1 MIAITS
7 LLDSKHSQ
15 YVTAITAQLEQQ
27 FGLKGVMAAPYPHL
41 TLLTAEIPDMEE
53 LKEYLEAVCLETP
66 KISLRSTGL
75 GIFPGQAPVVY
86 VPVLRTNVLNQLH
99 TRLHR
104 DVSEMSSEMG
114 VYYNPNMWLPHISL
128 ALGDTTPELL
138 GPILV
143 FLSKYNFTWDMVL
156 DNITIMR
163 KSGDFYLK
171 EEEFWFRKR
180 ELIS

>member
-7 LLDSKHSQ
+7 ILDSKHSQ
-15 YVTAITAQLEQQ
+15 YVNDLTALLEQN
-27 FGLKGVMAAPYPHL
+27 FGLKGVMLTPYPHL
-41 TLLTAEIPDMEE
+41 TLLTAEVPDIDE
-53 LKEYLEAVCLETP
+53 LKEYLETVCLETP
-66 KISLRSTGL
+66 SFSVRTTGL
-75 GIFPGQAPVVY
+75 GIFPGESPVVY

-99 TRLHR
+99 TKLHR

-128 ALGDTTPELL
+128 ALGDMTQELL
-138 GPILV
+138 GPVLT
-143 FLSKYNFTWDMVL
+143 FLSQYQFTWEMVL
-156 DNITIMR
+156 DNLTIMR
-163 KSGDFYLK
+163 KSGDYFLK